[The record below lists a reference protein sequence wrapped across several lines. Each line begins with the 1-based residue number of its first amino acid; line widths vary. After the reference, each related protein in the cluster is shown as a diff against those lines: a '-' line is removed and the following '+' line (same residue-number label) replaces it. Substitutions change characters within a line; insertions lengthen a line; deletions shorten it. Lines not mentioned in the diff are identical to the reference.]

1 MAVVEIDPRRLQL
14 FTKLSTHR
22 AAFDKNA
29 DQARRRLGSKAEKLG
44 MSTIC
49 PVCLR
54 KPTSDLH
61 VDEGQDDLGPEWLSS
76 GVAWE
81 WPDPAAGQRSGQVAA
96 WAAVYRPAA
105 GRARPSWYAY
115 ATLNQLH
122 GLNSAFV
129 S

>member
-1 MAVVEIDPRRLQL
+1 
-14 FTKLSTHR
+14 
-22 AAFDKNA
+22 
-29 DQARRRLGSKAEKLG
+29 

-81 WPDPAAGQRSGQVAA
+81 WPDPAAGQVNARGRWPLGRQCIVPLQGGLVRLGTHTQTLKQLHQLNIVTFLGGLKAFGLSIAWIRSGVTS
-96 WAAVYRPAA
+96 PS
-105 GRARPSWYAY
+105 GR
-115 ATLNQLH
+115 
-122 GLNSAFV
+122 
-129 S
+129 

>member
-1 MAVVEIDPRRLQL
+1 
-14 FTKLSTHR
+14 
-22 AAFDKNA
+22 
-29 DQARRRLGSKAEKLG
+29 

-81 WPDPAAGQRSGQVAA
+81 WPDPAAGQVNAR
-96 WAAVYRPAA
+96 
-105 GRARPSWYAY
+105 GRWPLGRQCIVP
-115 ATLNQLH
+115 LQG
-122 GLNSAFV
+122 GLVRLGTHTQHSTNYTA
-129 S
+129 